1 MTTESPG
8 ESNGLRREL
17 SARQISMIALGGII
31 GTGLFLGSG
40 LAIGIGGPSV
50 IIAYIGAGAIA
61 LALTYALAEMVSTHP
76 DAGGFGAIAQRYLGP
91 LAGFVQR
98 WIYWAAQVVN
108 LGSEAVATGL
118 YVRFWFP
125 QLPLWVPVL
134 VFSVVMLAI
143 NAAAVR
149 FFGETEYWFALI
161 KVLTIVVFVLLGA
174 CYVIF
179 GLPDRSAVGFGH
191 LTDDGGF
198 FPNGAGSLWL
208 ALTVV
213 TFSYIG
219 TEAVAVTAA
228 ESRDPRRTVP
238 RAARSMVLRLI
249 VFYVLATAVVVT
261 VVPWRTAAGAG
272 EAVRQ
277 SPFVTVFADAG
288 IPVAAGIM
296 NFVVLTAA
304 LSAMNTNL
312 YITSRMAHSLARD
325 GFAPK
330 AFART
335 TRHGVPLPALGF
347 SAAGLLVA
355 CLISFLDAEN
365 AFAVLLG
372 LALFGALVTW
382 LLIFASHVAF
392 RRANTERPPVRLWGA
407 PFTTVFPALVLLGVL
422 VTTAFT
428 DQFGT
433 AWKAGVPVLV
443 LLVLAYLVV
452 RRRRA
457 TRSGSGG

>member
-1 MTTESPG
+1 MAELEREPEQAADG
-8 ESNGLRREL
+8 ESGLRRDL
-17 SARQISMIALGGII
+17 SSRQISMIALGGVI

-76 DAGGFGAIAQRYLGP
+76 EAGGFGAIAQRYLGP

-118 YVRFWFP
+118 YVRYWFP

-134 VFSVVMLAI
+134 AFSVLMLGI
-143 NAAAVR
+143 NLAAVR
-149 FFGETEYWFALI
+149 LFGETEYWFAMI
-161 KVLTIVVFVLLGA
+161 KVITIVVFILLGVA
-174 CYVIF
+174 YAFV
-179 GLPDRSAVGFGH
+179 GLPEHDAVGLGH

-198 FPNGAGSLWL
+198 FPNGPGSLWL

-213 TFSYIG
+213 TFSYLG

-228 ESRDPRRTVP
+228 ESKQPRRTVP
-238 RAARSMVLRLI
+238 KAARSMVLRLV

-261 VVPWRTAAGAG
+261 VVPWRTAAGAD
-272 EAVRQ
+272 ETVRQ
-277 SPFVTVFADAG
+277 SPFVSVFATAG
-288 IPVAAGIM
+288 IPIAAAVM

-312 YITSRMAHSLARD
+312 YVTSRIAHSLARD
-325 GFAPK
+325 GFAPR
-330 AFART
+330 ALTRT
-335 TRHGVPLPALGF
+335 SKHGVPAPALGL
-347 SAAGLLVA
+347 SAVGLLIA
-355 CLISFLDAEN
+355 CAVSFVDADN
-365 AFAVLLG
+365 AFPLLLG

-382 LLIFASHVAF
+382 LLIFASHIAF
-392 RRANTERPPVRLWGA
+392 RRANSERAPVRLAGA
-407 PFTTVFPALVLLGVL
+407 PFTTVIPAIVLLGVL

-443 LLVLAYLVV
+443 LLLLAYPLVK
-452 RRRRA
+452 RRKR
-457 TRSGSGG
+457 G